1 VYTSTSPLSL
11 PGGLKNPR
19 IRSFVSGAFAGTI
32 PAEILPLEP
41 EEERAI
47 IGSMLSELNEKFCVS
62 LDPNPSLDRS
72 TPPSL
77 TAHSTGRT
85 VFIGGSNLG
94 KIAKAAAE
102 NGHMIV
108 DLTVKG
114 WIPKSGNIGKL
125 CEKLKKLNLTGNDTV
140 VIDSMSNTAF
150 LGTDDDGLPIP
161 AEKSEEDRRYHLKG
175 ELQLAPPSAF
185 RNTIKLVETII
196 SNTGDA
202 KIVLTVPLPRYC
214 LTACCDDT
222 SHVSNRLDPDFLR
235 ELSGSEKFLT
245 DAAATGKKASEA
257 RILNVLEFFGP
268 LESNPQELTTVDGVS
283 IWAGDGIHITSNA
296 ARVAARR
303 MMTYV
308 IGGEDAEPVS
318 KRARLESVI
327 PVRPAA
333 HQAAR
338 PAQAAPPPAPKP
350 VPPPLWLSGQLP
362 ANQRGNA
369 NQRGQLRGGR
379 GNTPQRGGQQ
389 GQTRTDPQR
398 GGIRGGPRGG
408 RGGRW
413 GRW

>member
-1 VYTSTSPLSL
+1 M
-11 PGGLKNPR
+11 
-19 IRSFVSGAFAGTI
+19 SGAFAGTI
-32 PAEILPLEP
+32 LAEILPLEP

-47 IGSMLSELNEKFCVS
+47 IGSMLAELNEKFCVG

-77 TAHSTGRT
+77 TAHNAGRT

-108 DLTVKG
+108 DLSVKG

-125 CEKLKKLNLTGNDTV
+125 CEKLKKLNLTGIDTV

-161 AEKSEEDRRYHLKG
+161 AEKSVEDGWYHLNG
-175 ELQLAPPSAF
+175 DLQLAPPSAF
-185 RNTIKLVETII
+185 KNTIKLVDIII
-196 SNTGDA
+196 SNTGEA
-202 KIVLTVPLPRYC
+202 NIVLTVPLPRYV

-235 ELSGSEKFLT
+235 ELSGSEKFLSE
-245 DAAATGKKASEA
+245 AAAAGKRTAEV

-268 LESNPQELTTVDGVS
+268 LESNPQELTTVDGAS
-283 IWAGDGIHITSNA
+283 IWAGDGVHLTSNA
-296 ARVAARR
+296 ARVAARK
-303 MMTYV
+303 MMAYV
-308 IGGEDAEPVS
+308 IGGEAAEPAS

-327 PVRPAA
+327 PVRSTA
-333 HQAAR
+333 HQAAK
-338 PAQAAPPPAPKP
+338 PAQPAQPAPPPPPLKP

-362 ANQRGNA
+362 VNQRGNT

-389 GQTRTDPQR
+389 GTDT
-398 GGIRGGPRGG
+398 GGPAKG
-408 RGGRW
+408 RDQGRPT
-413 GRW
+413 GRPPGPMGPLVKDQRDRSRKTKRVHRH